1 MHTDLFFKALADT
14 TRLRCLVLL
23 VTTDELCV
31 CELGHALGLAQPKIS
46 HHLAALRKAGLV
58 LDRKSGLWVYYRINP
73 QQPQW
78 LSNVIHTTAAGV
90 SDQSPFNCDAQA
102 LAEMPNRPSEICS
115 A

>member
-1 MHTDLFFKALADT
+1 MMTETLFKALADT

-90 SDQSPFNCDAQA
+90 SGQSPFNCDAQA
-102 LAEMPNRPSEICS
+102 LAKMPNRPSGICS

>member
-1 MHTDLFFKALADT
+1 MHTDLLFKALADT

-23 VTTDELCV
+23 VETDELCV
-31 CELGHALGLAQPKIS
+31 CELGHALGLAQPKVS

-73 QQPQW
+73 QLPEW
-78 LSNVIHTTAAGV
+78 VNAVIHTTAAGV
-90 SDQSPFNCDAQA
+90 SDQPPFNCDAQA
-102 LAEMPNRPSEICS
+102 LAEMPNRPSGICS